1 MTAVFCND
9 GGKQSV
15 NKSIYTEFKF
25 QTTLIYTV
33 LNIHVS

>member
-25 QTTLIYTV
+25 QTTFINLY
-33 LNIHVS
+33 SS